1 MAKKDKQQ
9 EEMQMFDAMPGA
21 DPIEPDP
28 EPIDLSFGLD
38 ANDDEIVTMADVV
51 NEDEV
56 EKTEE
61 EEVAEEV
68 EEVSEEEVADEMELE
83 AADTSDDAA
92 SRIVEEEEQ
101 TGDDEKSADE
111 VAQGDDTQIVDDA
124 QPKETT
130 KRSKPN
136 HMVPKKRLDEVLGK
150 LKASQ
155 KELEDLKLAATPPPD
170 APEAY
175 DFDAK
180 ETEYMNLVL
189 DGQTKEAVALRQQIR
204 TAEKTQLEWEMGQ
217 KMAETVSYN
226 QTATTLQRAA
236 SELEATFPVFDKTSD
251 QYSEEMTQEVIEL
264 RDAFIIKGEDPVAA
278 LSKAATFVVKSNE
291 LISADEQPAL
301 ADSTAPK
308 VDEVAKKRSE
318 VTKKLGQAK
327 AQPPELPGESSGS
340 RGEKPLNLANMS
352 EEEFNALPA
361 ATLKR
366 LRGDLY

>member
-1 MAKKDKQQ
+1 MAKKDDKQN
-9 EEMQMFDAMPGA
+9 ETQMFDAMPGA

-28 EPIDLSFGLD
+28 EPIDLSFGLSD
-38 ANDDEIVTMADVV
+38 AGEEPVTAADVV
-51 NEDEV
+51 AEDEV
-56 EKTEE
+56 EATEE
-61 EEVAEEV
+61 AVEETEV
-68 EEVSEEEVADEMELE
+68 EEEVSEEVVAEEMELE
-83 AADTSDDAA
+83 EAEDAPA
-92 SRIVEEEEQ
+92 RIVEEEEQ
-101 TGDDEKSADE
+101 AGDDEKLADE
-111 VAQGDDTQIVDDA
+111 VVQEDDTTTVADA

-130 KRSKPN
+130 KRTKGN
-136 HMVPKKRLDEVLGK
+136 HMIPKARLDEVLDK

-155 KELEDLKLAATPPPD
+155 KELEDMKLAQTPPPD

-175 DFDAK
+175 NFDEK
-180 ETEYMNLVL
+180 EAEYMNLVL
-189 DGQTKEAVALRQQIR
+189 DGQQKEAVSLRQQIR
-204 TAEKTQLEWEMGQ
+204 TAEKTQLEWEMSQ

-236 SELEATFPVFDKTSD
+236 SELEATFPVFDKNSD

-264 RDAFIIKGEDPVAA
+264 RDAFIIKGEDPVNA
-278 LSKAATFVVKSNE
+278 LSKAASFVVKSNE
-291 LISADEQPAL
+291 LISAEEQPAL

-327 AQPPELPGESSGS
+327 AQPPELPGESTGS
-340 RGEKPLNLANMS
+340 RGEKPINLANMS

>member
-28 EPIDLSFGLD
+28 EPIDLSFGLET
-38 ANDDEIVTMADVV
+38 NDDEIVTMADVV

-101 TGDDEKSADE
+101 TSDDEKSADE

-124 QPKETT
+124 QPKEAT

-180 ETEYMNLVL
+180 EAEYMNLVL
-189 DGQTKEAVALRQQIR
+189 DGQTKRPWRFVSRSVPPKDAVG
-204 TAEKTQLEWEMGQ
+204 WEMGQ

-226 QTATTLQRAA
+226 QTATLNVRHP
-236 SELEATFPVFDKTSD
+236 ELEATFRF
-251 QYSEEMTQEVIEL
+251 
-264 RDAFIIKGEDPVAA
+264 
-278 LSKAATFVVKSNE
+278 
-291 LISADEQPAL
+291 
-301 ADSTAPK
+301 
-308 VDEVAKKRSE
+308 
-318 VTKKLGQAK
+318 
-327 AQPPELPGESSGS
+327 
-340 RGEKPLNLANMS
+340 
-352 EEEFNALPA
+352 
-361 ATLKR
+361 
-366 LRGDLY
+366 